1 MFTDDTMILDDVVY
15 GPDAQGH
22 YEAED
27 HYQDII
33 LVVSQLMIDKGYN
46 RVLSD
51 INRVIDNL
59 NAAAG
64 VE

>member
-1 MFTDDTMILDDVVY
+1 MFTDGTMILDDVVY

-22 YEAED
+22 YEQEQ

-33 LVVSQLMIDKGYN
+33 LAVSQLMIDRGYN
-46 RVLSD
+46 KVLSD

-64 VE
+64 IE